1 MNIDQLLIEISNN
14 FLSKKLIDKKENF
27 FISIK
32 SKKKEYKINITNP
45 SQIIEKEINIDEDLC
60 IEIEINDALKMLEG
74 NLNVQ
79 DALFNG
85 DIKLIGNVKVLNS
98 IATDIKK
105 TT

>member
-1 MNIDQLLIEISNN
+1 
-14 FLSKKLIDKKENF
+14 
-27 FISIK
+27 
-32 SKKKEYKINITNP
+32 
-45 SQIIEKEINIDEDLC
+45 
-60 IEIEINDALKMLEG
+60 MLEG

-85 DIKLIGNVKVLNS
+85 NIKLIGNVEVLNS